1 MDFFENLLPEGP
13 TLDAM
18 ARLAGV
24 PRSDTFG
31 ILSQFGRDCAG
42 AVTILLEG
50 NEPAAA
56 SEATY
61 VPVSDEEL
69 ADALRNLTRF
79 PLGADPSSGYRPSLA
94 GFQQKLLLHR
104 DVDGSWLRPVGD
116 SPSTWIVKPDGAV
129 AMASNEIACLRLA
142 AMVGLRVPDCELVA
156 IDGVPALAIRRYDR
170 TPDLARIHQEDG
182 AQATGTPAGWRY
194 EQQGGPSLKSFARVL
209 RDFGTID
216 ELPDLLRQVTFNV
229 AIGNADAHV
238 KNFSVLHPADASGI
252 TLAPVYDVLSTLA
265 LRPIDHRG
273 ERIEPDRT
281 MGQRVG
287 GALRVD
293 EVTRQHLGAEA
304 HAWGLRSRTAAVVI
318 DEMLGRIADTEIPD
332 SWLSELVTSN
342 LTRIG

>member
-1 MDFFENLLPEGP
+1 
-13 TLDAM
+13 
-18 ARLAGV
+18 
-24 PRSDTFG
+24 
-31 ILSQFGRDCAG
+31 
-42 AVTILLEG
+42 
-50 NEPAAA
+50 
-56 SEATY
+56 
-61 VPVSDEEL
+61 
-69 ADALRNLTRF
+69 
-79 PLGADPSSGYRPSLA
+79 
-94 GFQQKLLLHR
+94 
-104 DVDGSWLRPVGD
+104 
-116 SPSTWIVKPDGAV
+116 
-129 AMASNEIACLRLA
+129 
-142 AMVGLRVPDCELVA
+142 
-156 IDGVPALAIRRYDR
+156 
-170 TPDLARIHQEDG
+170 
-182 AQATGTPAGWRY
+182 
-194 EQQGGPSLKSFARVL
+194 VL

-216 ELPDLLRQVTFNV
+216 DLPDLLRQVTFNV